1 MQHGLDQKNLMPVY
15 WEGSSIMPNYC
26 EISRILPSFSSGFP
40 SQMEKVKIYPVIQI
54 RLTKL
59 GVEVY
64 ASGRNNIGGVELR
77 QSI

>member
-1 MQHGLDQKNLMPVY
+1 MSNH
-15 WEGSSIMPNYC
+15 C
-26 EISRILPSFSSGFP
+26 EISRIIPSFSSGFP
-40 SQMEKVKIYPVIQI
+40 SRMEKVKIYPVIQI

-64 ASGRNNIGGVELR
+64 ASCRNNLGGVEPR